1 MLYIVGMS
9 NVLEDDGH
17 ETLRQWEVY
26 LIPMVAVE
34 DPINSYTNI
43 LY

>member
-1 MLYIVGMS
+1 
-9 NVLEDDGH
+9 
-17 ETLRQWEVY
+17 LRQWEVY

-43 LY
+43 LYWT